1 MYEILFAWS
10 KNVGGNIQIF
20 FYYCPPNRNDVCVQV
35 FEMQKLGLPFV
46 CAKPLS

>member
-20 FYYCPPNRNDVCVQV
+20 FITVRQTVTMCVQV

-46 CAKPLS
+46 CTRPLS